1 MVEEKEDQH
10 KVLRLR
16 ESEIVDLKEKLEDE
30 VASRSRDL
38 EGLNARF
45 QEKMQQLQKDHEEAF
60 KVRRT
65 LESRSS
71 FSKLVQRP
79 AWW

>member
-1 MVEEKEDQH
+1 MEEKEDQH

-16 ESEIVDLKEKLEDE
+16 ESEIVDLKEKLSDE
-30 VASRSRDL
+30 VASHSQDIQ
-38 EGLNARF
+38 GLNLRF
-45 QEKMQQLQKDHEEAF
+45 QEKMQQLQKDYEEAF

-65 LESRSS
+65 SESRSG

-79 AWW
+79 A